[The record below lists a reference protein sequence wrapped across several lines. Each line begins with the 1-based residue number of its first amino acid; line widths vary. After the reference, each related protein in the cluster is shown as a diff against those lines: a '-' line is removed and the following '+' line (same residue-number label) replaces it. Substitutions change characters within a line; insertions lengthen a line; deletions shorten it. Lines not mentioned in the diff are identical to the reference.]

1 MNDILTV
8 KQADYLNDY
17 KLIIHN
23 PTPTLV
29 TVVILSKLIG
39 EWGGISDRAAKEMGK
54 AFGESVFLL

>member
-23 PTPTLV
+23 PHTNPCHRCHL
-29 TVVILSKLIG
+29 VILSKLFG
-39 EWGGISDRAAKEMGK
+39 EWEEEAIGQ
-54 AFGESVFLL
+54 

>member
-23 PTPTLV
+23 PTQTLV
-29 TVVILSKLIG
+29 TVVILSNCQSCSANG
-39 EWGGISDRAAKEMGK
+39 KE
-54 AFGESVFLL
+54 